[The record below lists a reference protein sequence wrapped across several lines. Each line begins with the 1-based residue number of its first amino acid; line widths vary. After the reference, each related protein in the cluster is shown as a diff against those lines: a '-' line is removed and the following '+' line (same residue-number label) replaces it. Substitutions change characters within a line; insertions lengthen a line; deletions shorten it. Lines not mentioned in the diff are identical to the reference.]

1 MSHNKEERNN
11 NLSGQIRKE
20 SEGVKASDDL
30 DRLLKKVTNVQKLL
44 KIPDYVAHNIKEQL
58 DASYKEAYNSVSAIG
73 GSEDQIVQMW
83 GYNVGHILYEYLKQ
97 RDTPEGRQALSFLRM
112 NLGYT
117 ISLYGYCNEIHFA
130 NFIMGLGLRFMVGFE
145 KLQKRINDIQKDLL
159 KLSSIDDSKDNKKSR
174 LLSK

>member
-97 RDTPEGRQALSFLRM
+97 RDTPEGRQ
-112 NLGYT
+112 
-117 ISLYGYCNEIHFA
+117 
-130 NFIMGLGLRFMVGFE
+130 
-145 KLQKRINDIQKDLL
+145 
-159 KLSSIDDSKDNKKSR
+159 
-174 LLSK
+174 